1 MIEAKVHSLA
11 ITDKGF
17 VVMLKPINSERV
29 IPIFID
35 YLQAQSMA
43 TALFNYKMGR
53 PLTHDL
59 INNIFKNCNI
69 RLVNIIIDNVHL
81 DTYYSK
87 LVIDHNGKNIFI
99 DARPSDAIALA
110 LRFQTSIFIEEHV
123 IEKAGMI
130 IEDNGSKDV
139 EMKSGIPYNYQVFDK
154 ETNSENKGKENYKA
168 YFGGDLLNGNNIKK
182 KEEIQKLLEQAVKE
196 ERYEDA
202 AKYRDEL
209 NNLNNSEN

>member
-59 INNIFKNCNI
+59 INSIFQKCNI

-87 LVIDHNGKNIFI
+87 LVIDHNGKNEFV

-110 LRFQTSIFIEEHV
+110 LRFQASIFVEEHV

-130 IEDNGSKDV
+130 IEDNGSKEL

-154 ETNSENKGKENYKA
+154 EANSENKRRDIKLNNENGVKT
-168 YFGGDLLNGNNIKK
+168 

-209 NNLNNSEN
+209 NNLNNLEN

>member
-43 TALFNYKMGR
+43 TALFNYQMGR

-59 INNIFKNCNI
+59 INSIFQKCNI

-87 LVIDHNGKNIFI
+87 LVIEHNGKNEFV

-110 LRFQTSIFIEEHV
+110 LRFQVSIFVEEHV

-130 IEDNGSKDV
+130 IEDNGSKEL

-154 ETNSENKGKENYKA
+154 EANSENKRRDIKLNNENGVKT
-168 YFGGDLLNGNNIKK
+168 

-209 NNLNNSEN
+209 NNLNNLEN

>member
-17 VVMLKPINSERV
+17 VVMLRPINSEKV

-59 INNIFKNCNI
+59 INSIFKNCNI

-87 LVIDHNGKNIFI
+87 LVIDHNGKNILI

-110 LRFQTSIFIEEHV
+110 LRFQASIFVEENV
-123 IEKAGMI
+123 IEKAGMVLDDSG
-130 IEDNGSKDV
+130 ETAKESDV
-139 EMKSGIPYNYQVFDK
+139 KSGIPYNYQVFDK
-154 ETNSENKGKENYKA
+154 ENSSDNTKK
-168 YFGGDLLNGNNIKK
+168 DLKSNGSESGVKT
-182 KEEIQKLLEQAVKE
+182 KEEIKKLLEQAVKE

-209 NNLNNSEN
+209 NNLENLGN

>member
-1 MIEAKVHSLA
+1 
-11 ITDKGF
+11 
-17 VVMLKPINSERV
+17 
-29 IPIFID
+29 
-35 YLQAQSMA
+35 MA

-59 INNIFKNCNI
+59 INSIFKNCNI

-87 LVIDHNGKNIFI
+87 LVIDHNGKNEFV

-110 LRFQTSIFIEEHV
+110 LRFQASIFVEEHV
-123 IEKAGMI
+123 IEKAGMVLDDSG
-130 IEDNGSKDV
+130 ETAKETDV
-139 EMKSGIPYNYQVFDK
+139 KSGIPYNYQVFDK
-154 ETNSENKGKENYKA
+154 ENSENTKKDLKSNNNENGTKT
-168 YFGGDLLNGNNIKK
+168 

-209 NNLNNSEN
+209 NNLENLEN

>member
-59 INNIFKNCNI
+59 INSIFQKCNI

-87 LVIDHNGKNIFI
+87 LVIEHNGKNEFV

-110 LRFQTSIFIEEHV
+110 LRFQVSIFVEEHV

-130 IEDNGSKDV
+130 IEDNGSKEL

-154 ETNSENKGKENYKA
+154 EANSENKRRDIKLNNENGVKT
-168 YFGGDLLNGNNIKK
+168 
-182 KEEIQKLLEQAVKE
+182 KEEIKKLLEQAVKE

-209 NNLNNSEN
+209 NNLNNLEN

>member
-59 INNIFKNCNI
+59 INSIFQKCNI

-87 LVIDHNGKNIFI
+87 LVIEHNGKNEFV

-110 LRFQTSIFIEEHV
+110 LRFQVSIFVEEHV

-130 IEDNGSKDV
+130 IEDNSSKEL

-154 ETNSENKGKENYKA
+154 EANSENKRRDIKLNNENGAKT
-168 YFGGDLLNGNNIKK
+168 

-209 NNLNNSEN
+209 NNLNNLEN

>member
-17 VVMLKPINSERV
+17 VVMLRPINSERV

-59 INNIFKNCNI
+59 INSIFKKCNI

-87 LVIDHNGKNIFI
+87 LVIDHNGKNEFV

-110 LRFQTSIFIEEHV
+110 LRFQASIFVEEHV
-123 IEKAGMI
+123 IEKAGMVLDDSG
-130 IEDNGSKDV
+130 EMAKETDV
-139 EMKSGIPYNYQVFDK
+139 KSGIPYNYQVFDK
-154 ETNSENKGKENYKA
+154 ENSEN
-168 YFGGDLLNGNNIKK
+168 IKK
-182 KEEIQKLLEQAVKE
+182 DLKPNNNGVKTKEEIQKLLEQAVKE

-209 NNLNNSEN
+209 NNLDNLEN

>member
-59 INNIFKNCNI
+59 INSIFQKCNI

-81 DTYYSK
+81 NTYYSK
-87 LVIDHNGKNIFI
+87 LVIEHNGKNEFV

-110 LRFQTSIFIEEHV
+110 LRFQVSIFVEEHV

-130 IEDNGSKDV
+130 IEDNGSKEL

-154 ETNSENKGKENYKA
+154 EANSENKRRDIKLNNENGVKT
-168 YFGGDLLNGNNIKK
+168 

-209 NNLNNSEN
+209 NNLNNLEN

>member
-17 VVMLKPINSERV
+17 VVMLRPINSERV

-59 INNIFKNCNI
+59 INSIFKKCNI

-87 LVIDHNGKNIFI
+87 LVIDHNGKNEFV

-110 LRFQTSIFIEEHV
+110 LRFQASIFVEEHV
-123 IEKAGMI
+123 IEKAGMVLDDSG
-130 IEDNGSKDV
+130 ETAKETDV
-139 EMKSGIPYNYQVFDK
+139 KSGIPYNYQVFDK
-154 ETNSENKGKENYKA
+154 ENSENAKKDLKSNNNENGAKT
-168 YFGGDLLNGNNIKK
+168 

-209 NNLNNSEN
+209 NNLDNLEN

>member
-59 INNIFKNCNI
+59 INSIFQKCNI

-87 LVIDHNGKNIFI
+87 LVIEHNGKNEFV

-110 LRFQTSIFIEEHV
+110 LRFQVSIFVEEHV

-130 IEDNGSKDV
+130 IEDNGSKEL

-154 ETNSENKGKENYKA
+154 EANSENKRKDIKLNNENGAKT
-168 YFGGDLLNGNNIKK
+168 

-209 NNLNNSEN
+209 NNLNNLEN

>member
-59 INNIFKNCNI
+59 INSIFQKCNI

-87 LVIDHNGKNIFI
+87 LVIEHNGKNEFV

-110 LRFQTSIFIEEHV
+110 LRFQVSIFVEEHV

-130 IEDNGSKDV
+130 IEDNGSKEL

-154 ETNSENKGKENYKA
+154 ESNSENKRRDIKLNNENGVKT
-168 YFGGDLLNGNNIKK
+168 

-209 NNLNNSEN
+209 NNLNNLEN

>member
-17 VVMLKPINSERV
+17 VVMLRPINSERV

-59 INNIFKNCNI
+59 INSIFKNCNI
-69 RLVNIIIDNVHL
+69 RLVNIIIDNVHS

-110 LRFQTSIFIEEHV
+110 LRFQASIFVEEHV

-130 IEDNGSKDV
+130 LEDNGEKNKEV
-139 EMKSGIPYNYQVFDK
+139 MENGIPYNYQVFDK
-154 ETNSENKGKENYKA
+154 EISPENSKNDMKPNNNENSFKT
-168 YFGGDLLNGNNIKK
+168 

-209 NNLNNSEN
+209 NKLDN

>member
-59 INNIFKNCNI
+59 INSIFQKCNI

-87 LVIDHNGKNIFI
+87 LVIEHNGKNEFV

-110 LRFQTSIFIEEHV
+110 LRFQVSIFVEEHV

-130 IEDNGSKDV
+130 IEDNGSKEL

-154 ETNSENKGKENYKA
+154 EANSENKRRDIK
-168 YFGGDLLNGNNIKK
+168 LNNKNGVKT

-209 NNLNNSEN
+209 NNLNNLEN

>member
-59 INNIFKNCNI
+59 INSIFQKCNI

-87 LVIDHNGKNIFI
+87 LVIEHNGKNEFV

-110 LRFQTSIFIEEHV
+110 LRFQVSIFVEEHV

-130 IEDNGSKDV
+130 IEDNGSKEL

-154 ETNSENKGKENYKA
+154 EANSENKRRDIKLNNENGVKT
-168 YFGGDLLNGNNIKK
+168 
-182 KEEIQKLLEQAVKE
+182 KEEIQKLLEQAVK
-196 ERYEDA
+196 
-202 AKYRDEL
+202 RDTKTPQNIETSL
-209 NNLNNSEN
+209 IILII

>member
-17 VVMLKPINSERV
+17 VVMLRPINSERV

-59 INNIFKNCNI
+59 INSIFKKCNI

-87 LVIDHNGKNIFI
+87 LVIDHNGKNEFV

-110 LRFQTSIFIEEHV
+110 LRFQASIFVEEHV
-123 IEKAGMI
+123 IEKAGMVLDDSG
-130 IEDNGSKDV
+130 ETAKETDV
-139 EMKSGIPYNYQVFDK
+139 KSGIPYNYQVFDK
-154 ETNSENKGKENYKA
+154 ENSENTKK
-168 YFGGDLLNGNNIKK
+168 DLKSNESGAKT

-209 NNLNNSEN
+209 NNLENLEN

>member
-59 INNIFKNCNI
+59 INSIFQKCNI

-81 DTYYSK
+81 ETYYSK
-87 LVIDHNGKNIFI
+87 LVIEHNGKNEFV

-110 LRFQTSIFIEEHV
+110 LRFQVSIFVEEHV

-130 IEDNGSKDV
+130 IEDNGSKEL

-154 ETNSENKGKENYKA
+154 EANSENKRKDIKLNNENGVKT
-168 YFGGDLLNGNNIKK
+168 

-209 NNLNNSEN
+209 NNLNNLEN

>member
-17 VVMLKPINSERV
+17 VVMLRPINSERV

-59 INNIFKNCNI
+59 INSIFKNCNI
-69 RLVNIIIDNVHL
+69 RLVNIIIDNVHS

-110 LRFQTSIFIEEHV
+110 LRFQASIFVEEHV
-123 IEKAGMI
+123 IEKAGMVL
-130 IEDNGSKDV
+130 EDNGERNK
-139 EMKSGIPYNYQVFDK
+139 ETMENGITYNYQVFDK
-154 ETNSENKGKENYKA
+154 EASPETAKNDMKLDNNENSFKT
-168 YFGGDLLNGNNIKK
+168 

-209 NNLNNSEN
+209 NKLDN

>member
-59 INNIFKNCNI
+59 INSIFQKCNI

-87 LVIDHNGKNIFI
+87 LVIEHNGKNEFV

-110 LRFQTSIFIEEHV
+110 LRFQVSIFVEEHV

-130 IEDNGSKDV
+130 IEDNGSKEL

-154 ETNSENKGKENYKA
+154 EASSENKRRDIKLNNENGVKT
-168 YFGGDLLNGNNIKK
+168 

-209 NNLNNSEN
+209 NNLNNLEN

>member
-29 IPIFID
+29 IPVFID

-110 LRFQTSIFIEEHV
+110 LRFQASIFIEEHV
-123 IEKAGMI
+123 IEKVGMVL
-130 IEDNGSKDV
+130 EDSSENAK
-139 EMKSGIPYNYQVFDK
+139 EMELKSGIPYNYQVFDK
-154 ETNSENKGKENYKA
+154 ENNSENTKK
-168 YFGGDLLNGNNIKK
+168 DLKNNNESSIKT

-209 NNLNNSEN
+209 NNLDNLEN

>member
-59 INNIFKNCNI
+59 INSIFQKCNI

-87 LVIDHNGKNIFI
+87 LVIEHNGKNEFV

-110 LRFQTSIFIEEHV
+110 LRFQVSIFVEEHV

-130 IEDNGSKDV
+130 IEDNGSKEL

-154 ETNSENKGKENYKA
+154 EANSENKRKDIKLNNENGVKT
-168 YFGGDLLNGNNIKK
+168 

-202 AKYRDEL
+202 AKYRDDL
-209 NNLNNSEN
+209 NNLEN

>member
-59 INNIFKNCNI
+59 INSIFQKCNI

-87 LVIDHNGKNIFI
+87 LVIEHNGKNEFV

-110 LRFQTSIFIEEHV
+110 LRFQVSIFVEEHV

-130 IEDNGSKDV
+130 IEDNGSKEL
-139 EMKSGIPYNYQVFDK
+139 EMKSGIPYNYQMFDK
-154 ETNSENKGKENYKA
+154 EANSENKRRDIKLNNENGAKT
-168 YFGGDLLNGNNIKK
+168 

-209 NNLNNSEN
+209 NNLNNLEN